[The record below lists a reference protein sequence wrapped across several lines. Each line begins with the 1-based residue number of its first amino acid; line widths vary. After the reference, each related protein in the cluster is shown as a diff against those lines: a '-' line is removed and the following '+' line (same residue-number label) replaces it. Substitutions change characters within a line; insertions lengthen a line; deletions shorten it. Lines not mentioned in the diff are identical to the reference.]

1 VHKCN
6 TLEHTPNSHVRRLNP
21 SSRPPTP
28 NREDGAST
36 REKASISSGT
46 LSVQLPPISSTFDE
60 DYSSISTPNPQ
71 IQPSD
76 AIEITGAETIGG
88 LRSTATHNSSIG
100 EESASSEIMERP
112 EYLQKATEYMQLYAE
127 SFMQD
132 GQAKIKSL
140 ENTTKSLRAALDGVT
155 GQLVYFKQMADSM
168 TNRMD
173 HIQAL
178 CLARESDSPA
188 RIFQANA
195 LTDAKSILMRFLESG
210 R

>member
-1 VHKCN
+1 VHKRN
-6 TLEHTPNSHVRRLNP
+6 TLEHTPNSHVRRLDP
-21 SSRPPTP
+21 SSR
-28 NREDGAST
+28 REDGASS

-46 LSVQLPPISSTFDE
+46 LSVQLPPISSTLDE
-60 DYSSISTPNPQ
+60 DYLPISTSNPQ
-71 IQPSD
+71 IQSSD

-88 LRSTATHNSSIG
+88 LTSTATHNSSIA
-100 EESASSEIMERP
+100 EESASSEITERP

-127 SFMQD
+127 SIKQD

-140 ENTTKSLRAALDGVT
+140 EDTTKSLRAALDGVT

-178 CLARESDSPA
+178 CLARESNSPA

-210 R
+210 C